1 MIDFNIIR
9 DFVRFQ
15 CFLFTVKIMFVLFAS
30 RESLFTASQSVVLVN
45 SVFNDSI
52 SSWLYGYL

>member
-30 RESLFTASQSVVLVN
+30 RESLFTASQSVVN